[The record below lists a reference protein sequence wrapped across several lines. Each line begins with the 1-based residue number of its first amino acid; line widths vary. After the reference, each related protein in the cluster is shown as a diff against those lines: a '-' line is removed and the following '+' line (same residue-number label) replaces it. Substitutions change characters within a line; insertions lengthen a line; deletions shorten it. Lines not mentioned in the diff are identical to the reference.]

1 MKGFDII
8 YMRIEK
14 CRSSFPIKYIRRKV
28 ANCIG
33 NLEDLVSYFRTR
45 DKTVVD
51 LEVGIIGMVS
61 LSQNNFFAKFGNLS
75 LIKDQ
80 DSLIQIGG
88 SQNTILSRYNVAKI
102 KENI

>member
-1 MKGFDII
+1 
-8 YMRIEK
+8 MRIEK
-14 CRSSFPIKYIRRKV
+14 YKSNFPIKHVRRKV
-28 ANCIG
+28 ANCIS
-33 NLEDLVSYFRTR
+33 NLEDLVSYLKTR
-45 DKTVVD
+45 DKIVVD